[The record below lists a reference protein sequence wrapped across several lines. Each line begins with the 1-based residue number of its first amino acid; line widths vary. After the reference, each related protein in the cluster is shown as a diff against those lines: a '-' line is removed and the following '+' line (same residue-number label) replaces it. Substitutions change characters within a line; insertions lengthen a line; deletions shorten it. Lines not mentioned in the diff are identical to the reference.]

1 MDSKL
6 QQHRELFPALKDK
19 VYFNYGG
26 QGPLPTPALEA
37 ITSAYQYIQKYGPF
51 SVKVNDW
58 IKEKTVA
65 VKEAIAAQLCVPLGS
80 LTITE
85 NVTSGCNIVL
95 WGLDWQKGDHLLITD
110 CEHPG
115 VVATVAEISKRYQ
128 VEVSICP
135 LKETLNIGDPV
146 AKIAEYLRPNTKIVV
161 LSHLLWNTGGVLPL
175 GEIIHLC
182 HNHRP
187 SVQVLVDAA
196 QSVGCLP
203 LNLLELEV
211 DFYAFT
217 GHKWWCGPEGVGGLY
232 IAPEALAAVNPTFIG
247 WRGVEIIKGEPKNWK
262 PDGQR
267 FEVATSAFPLYEGL
281 RVALA
286 THQNWGTPEERYQLI
301 CDNAEYLWQRL
312 GEISQVQCLKSSPPE
327 AGLVSFEVKAKISHD
342 SIVKILE
349 LENVFLRTIASVDC
363 IRACVHYFTLKEEI
377 DLFLEKFKKV
387 LRHY

>member
-19 VYFNYGG
+19 VYFNFGG
-26 QGPLPTPALEA
+26 QGALPTPALEA

-51 SVKVNDW
+51 SLKVNDW
-58 IKEKTVA
+58 IREKTLA
-65 VKEAIAAQLCVPLGS
+65 LKEGIAAQLCVPHTS

-95 WGLDWQKGDHLLITD
+95 WGLDWHRGDHLLITD

-135 LKETLNIGDPV
+135 LKETLNEGDPV
-146 AKIAEYLRPNTKIVV
+146 AKIAEYLRPNTKLFV

-175 GEIIHLC
+175 KEIMSLC
-182 HNHRP
+182 HNHQP

-203 LNLLELEV
+203 LNLSELEV

-232 IAPEALAAVNPTFIG
+232 IAPQALACLNPTFIG
-247 WRGVEIIKGEPKNWK
+247 WRGVEIIRGEPKNWK

-286 THQNWGTPEERYQLI
+286 THQSWGTPEERYQLI

-312 GEISQVQCLKSSPPE
+312 SAIPQVQCLKTSPPK
-327 AGLVSFEVKAKISHD
+327 AGLVSFEVRGNFSHD
-342 SIVKILE
+342 SLVKILE
-349 LENVFLRTIASVDC
+349 VENVFLRTIASVDC
-363 IRACVHYFTLKEEI
+363 IRACVHYFTVEEEMDLFCQKFNKVLKES
-377 DLFLEKFKKV
+377 
-387 LRHY
+387 